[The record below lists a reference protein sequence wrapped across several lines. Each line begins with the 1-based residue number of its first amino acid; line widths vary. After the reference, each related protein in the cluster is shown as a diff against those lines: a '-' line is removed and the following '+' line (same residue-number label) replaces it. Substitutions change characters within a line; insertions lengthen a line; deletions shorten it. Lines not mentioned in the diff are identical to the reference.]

1 MTREKYR
8 KDITNERFGR
18 LVALYKIGKT
28 KTGLG
33 IWHCKCDFSRLNNG
47 FYVEYF
53 GGDIE

>member
-1 MTREKYR
+1 MTKEKYR

-18 LVALYKIGKT
+18 LVALY
-28 KTGLG
+28 
-33 IWHCKCDFSRLNNG
+33 NG

>member
-1 MTREKYR
+1 MTKEKYR

-33 IWHCKCDFSRLNNG
+33 IWG
-47 FYVEYF
+47 
-53 GGDIE
+53 